1 MSILR
6 IGFFSL
12 LAMWSVQAL
21 GASSPYLFLWAADA
35 DEQDSDFLAVL
46 DADPHSVTYGDV
58 LTTLEVGIAAGA
70 HHSEHRLPGDAQ
82 LFVNGFNSGHSFVI
96 DLRDPLSPVV
106 RSRFTGI
113 GEFRHPHSFERLP
126 NGNVLA
132 TFQNGT
138 GGKEST
144 GGIVELAPT
153 AQPVRSSSA
162 AVAEF
167 PDVRPYSLTVLP
179 GLDRVVTT
187 TNDMWGEVLED
198 TIQIWRLSD
207 LLLLQTLSLPEGP
220 RGDEQLSTAEPRLMA
235 DGKTLLV
242 NTFMCGLY
250 QIHDVGTDH
259 ASISHI
265 YTFQMVNERAAC
277 ALPALFGD
285 YWIQTVPSRTGLVTL
300 DLSDPT
306 QPREVASLSLG
317 EGVWPH
323 WIAREPDGNRIIVT
337 GYGKLYHAAMIVTV
351 NPATGGLEIDRAF
364 GADGIVDF
372 GRQDWPHG
380 STGPAVPHGSVFSNP

>member
-12 LAMWSVQAL
+12 LAIWSAQAL

-46 DADPHSVTYGDV
+46 DADPHSATYGDV
-58 LTTLEVGIAAGA
+58 LTTVEVGLAAGA
-70 HHSEHRLPGDAQ
+70 HHSEHRLPADAQ

-96 DLRDPLSPVV
+96 DLRVPLAPVV
-106 RSRFTGI
+106 RSRFSGI
-113 GEFRHPHSFERLP
+113 GKFRHPHSFERLP

-144 GGIVELAPT
+144 GGIVELTPT
-153 AQPVRSSSA
+153 AQLVRSSSA

-179 GLDRVVTT
+179 GLDRVISSTT
-187 TNDMWGEVLED
+187 DMWGEVLED

-207 LLLLQTLSLPEGP
+207 LSLLQTLPLPQGP
-220 RGDEQLSTAEPRLMA
+220 RGDEQMSTAEPRLMA

-250 QIHDVGTDH
+250 QIHDVDTAQ
-259 ASISHI
+259 ASISHV
-265 YTFQMVNERAAC
+265 YTFQMVDERASC
-277 ALPALFGD
+277 ALPALFGN
-285 YWIQTVPSRTGLVTL
+285 YWVQTVPSRTGLVTL
-300 DLSDPT
+300 DLSDPR
-306 QPREVASLSLG
+306 QPREVASISLG
-317 EGVWPH
+317 ESTWPH
-323 WIAREPDGNRIIVT
+323 WIAREPEGNRIIVT
-337 GYGKLYHAAMIVTV
+337 GFGKLYHAAMIVTV
-351 NPATGGLEIDRAF
+351 DPETGGLEIDRDF
-364 GADGIVDF
+364 GVNGMVDF
-372 GRQDWPHG
+372 DRQDWPHG